1 VGLHSVPYTYRKN
14 PMPKQARILSAV
26 ELDGQTYLP
35 NQVVEFSDKTAK
47 ALCADGQ
54 VDTDPAS
61 VAYCINDLGAV
72 AMKHTAAEPEQAAD
86 DVTA

>member
-1 VGLHSVPYTYRKN
+1 
-14 PMPKQARILSAV
+14 MAKQARILSAV
-26 ELDGQTYLP
+26 ELDGQTYQP

-47 ALCADGQ
+47 ALNADGQ

-72 AMKHTAAEPEQAAD
+72 AVKHATAETDLAAD
-86 DVTA
+86 DVAA